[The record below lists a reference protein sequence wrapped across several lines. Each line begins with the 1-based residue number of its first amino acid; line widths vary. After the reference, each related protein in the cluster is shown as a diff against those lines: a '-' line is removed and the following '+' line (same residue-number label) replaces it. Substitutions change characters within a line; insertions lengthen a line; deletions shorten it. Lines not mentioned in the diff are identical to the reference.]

1 MKLRSVAVYR
11 AIDRGLRLVGVGLI
25 LVAGVSG
32 SEASAENEPK
42 PGAGPSK
49 TVPAPKQKPP
59 RKADAKTNPG
69 PPECMRI
76 GQRVIAALARDD
88 SGAAGQFY
96 AFYTAFKCPQQRL
109 SQSFGCLVN
118 LQTTN
123 PSLAN
128 PSPEH
133 VAQCWDDPS
142 AVPVV
147 QPPSQPATTTSEGT
161 K

>member
-11 AIDRGLRLVGVGLI
+11 AIDRGLCLVGIGLI
-25 LVAGVSG
+25 LVAAVAG

-42 PGAGPSK
+42 PGARPSK
-49 TVPAPKQKPP
+49 TVPASKQKPP
-59 RKADAKTNPG
+59 QKTDAKTDPG

-123 PSLAN
+123 PSFAN

-133 VAQCWDDPS
+133 VTQCWEDPS
-142 AVPVV
+142 TVPVV
-147 QPPSQPATTTSEGT
+147 QPPPQPPAEGPEE
-161 K
+161 KK